1 MSSIVSLGS
10 YISRAK
16 QANTHVAKQ
25 LVLADF
31 LRDVFG
37 VQLEDLIPGIEKKVG
52 SRILGIKGRI
62 DLLYSDVVFEVKVDL
77 ERELDNA
84 KEELKK
90 YFQALLEA
98 NPKAKLVGIATDL
111 INFKAFMPVVE
122 NGVVKSVREISFI
135 NVEKEPP
142 TEVILWLDSYI
153 FSKPKIKPTAT
164 DLRVRFG
171 SGSPT
176 YAIAIETLKTLWSS
190 VKNEPDVKLKF
201 GLWQKNMEIVY
212 GSVTSEDAFI
222 EQTYL
227 VTLVKLV
234 SYYWLSR
241 DEKVSKDKLL
251 EVLNGEYF
259 AKYGV
264 RNLIEEDFFSW
275 ILHGNIVNE
284 SLELFMGIAKE
295 LLKYDLTQINED
307 FFKEIYENIVQRG
320 QRHRIGEYYTPE
332 WLAELILREVLNPW
346 WSKNSELP
354 RILDPAC
361 GSGTFLVNAI
371 HIMKDKLKHKGWIPE
386 DILNYM
392 LVSIVGVDIN
402 PLAVT
407 IARANYLFALGE
419 LLGYRKGSITIPV
432 YVADSIKLPEVK
444 KTLHGG
450 GTLVY
455 EYEVNGV
462 RLQIPV
468 DVARDSARFGRVLA
482 AFKESIDAY
491 RTFRNGRKRS
501 EALKQFERM
510 LQGVVTQAELAIL
523 KNTLNNILTLI
534 DDKKDSIWIYMLSNI
549 YIPVT
554 LSESKFSII
563 VGNPPWVIMRYI
575 ENKEYQDFVKKLFLS
590 YELLRSDQVHLF
602 TTIEIATAF
611 FCRISDLYL
620 KDNGIIGFVM
630 PRSILTGALQHA
642 EFRKFR
648 KPPMTLHEIL
658 DLEKVAP
665 LFNIPACVLIAT
677 KGGKTEYPV
686 PARRFLGK
694 LPEKNLKLSQAMQYL
709 KVEEYSYQPPQV
721 LLKSPYYD
729 LFKAG
734 ASIYPRTFFFIDFIV
749 HPTLGI
755 DIEKPYCRSSTDPE
769 ILRNAKEPWKHVI
782 IEGNVEKEF
791 IYATVLSGD
800 LMPFRCEFKPV
811 VLPVKPTPSG
821 YKILD
826 VEDLRREG
834 YNYMASWLEK
844 AQKLWEKLRTKKSE
858 KQFPKVINRLDHQ
871 GLLSSQNPSKRY
883 IIIYNTSGANLTS
896 CIVDRQ
902 NLPPFKTDSFTI
914 KPVNFVADETTMFYE
929 TNNEL
934 EALYLCAIF
943 NSDVVNELIKPL
955 QPKGSKGERH
965 IVRRPFVFPIP
976 NFDPN
981 NSVHRRLAELS
992 KACHEKASRITL
1004 TKRDVAARRKEVRD
1018 ALKAEM
1024 AEINKLVS
1032 QLLGLT

>member
-1 MSSIVSLGS
+1 MSSVVSLGS

-31 LRDVFG
+31 LRDVFS

-52 SRILGIKGRI
+52 SRILGVKGRI

-98 NPKAKLVGIATDL
+98 NPKARLVGIATDL
-111 INFKAFMPVVE
+111 INFKAFIPVIE
-122 NGVVKSVREISFI
+122 DGVVKGVREISSI

-164 DLRVRFG
+164 DLRARFG

-176 YAIAIETLKTLWSS
+176 YAIAIETLKKLWSS

-201 GLWQKNMEIVY
+201 DLWQKNMEIVY
-212 GSVTSEDAFI
+212 GSAPSEDAFI

-234 SYYWLSR
+234 AYYWLGR
-241 DEKVSKDKLL
+241 DDKVSKDKLL
-251 EVLNGEYF
+251 SAMNGEYF

-275 ILHGNIVNE
+275 ILHENIVNE
-284 SLELFMGIAKE
+284 ALELFMGIAKE
-295 LLKYDLTQINED
+295 LLKYDLAQINED
-307 FFKEIYENIVQRG
+307 FFKEIYENIVERG

-332 WLAELILREVLNPW
+332 WLAELVLREVLNLW
-346 WSKNSELP
+346 WNRSNEPP

-371 HIMKDKLKHKGWIPE
+371 HIMKEELKHKGWSQE
-386 DILNYM
+386 DILNYT
-392 LVSIVGVDIN
+392 LASIVGVDIN
-402 PLAVT
+402 PPAAT

-432 YVADSIKLPEVK
+432 YVADSIKLPEIK

-450 GTLVY
+450 GTPVY

-468 DVARDSARFGRVLA
+468 KVAKDSARFGRVLA

-491 RTFRNGRKRS
+491 RTFGNGRKRS

-534 DDKKDSIWIYMLSNI
+534 DDKKDSIWVYMLSNI
-549 YIPVT
+549 YIPVA

-575 ENKEYQDFVKKLFLS
+575 ENKEYQDFIKKQLIS
-590 YELLRSDQVHLF
+590 YGLLLSDQIHLF
-602 TTIEIATAF
+602 TAIEIATLF
-611 FCRISDLYL
+611 FCRVSDLYL
-620 KDNGIIGFVM
+620 KDESVIGFIM
-630 PRSILTGALQHA
+630 PRTVLTGSLQHE
-642 EFRKFR
+642 EFKKF
-648 KPPMTLHEIL
+648 KNPSMTLHKIL
-658 DLEKVAP
+658 DLEDVSP
-665 LFNIPACVLIAT
+665 LFNVPACALIAS

-686 PARRFLGK
+686 PARRFSGR
-694 LPEKNLKLSQAMQYL
+694 LPEKNLRLAEATQYL
-709 KVEEYSYQPPQV
+709 KAEDYLYQPPQIPQR
-721 LLKSPYYD
+721 KSPYHD
-729 LFKAG
+729 FIKAG
-734 ASIYPRTFFFIDFIV
+734 ATIFPKNFFFVEFVV

-755 DIEKPYCRSSTDPE
+755 DLEKPYCKTSQEAVES
-769 ILRNAKEPWKHVI
+769 AKVPWKNILV
-782 IEGNVEKEF
+782 EGNVEKEF
-791 IYATVLSGD
+791 IYVTVLSED
-800 LMPFRCEFKPV
+800 LLPFRCYFKPV
-811 VLPVKPTPSG
+811 VLPIKPTSLG
-821 YKILD
+821 YRILD

-834 YNYMASWLEK
+834 YNYMALWLEK
-844 AQKLWEKLRTKKSE
+844 AQMLWERLRTKKAE
-858 KQFPKVINRLDHQ
+858 ELFPRVVDRLDYQ
-871 GLLSSQNPSKRY
+871 RLLSAQNPSKRY
-883 IIIYNTSGANLTS
+883 VVIYNTSGGNIAS
-896 CIVDRQ
+896 CVVDRQ
-902 NLPPFKTDSFTI
+902 NLPSFKIGNLVIRPKGFVAYEKTMLYETDNEFEAYYLSAILNSDIVNEAI
-914 KPVNFVADETTMFYE
+914 KPYQTKG
-929 TNNEL
+929 
-934 EALYLCAIF
+934 LY
-943 NSDVVNELIKPL
+943 
-955 QPKGSKGERH
+955 GERD
-965 IVRRPFVFPIP
+965 IVRRPFMLPIP
-976 NFDPN
+976 KFDPN
-981 NSVHRRLAELS
+981 NPVHRRLAELS
-992 KACHEKASRITL
+992 KISHEKASRIEL
-1004 TKRDVAARRKEVRD
+1004 TKKSVAYRRKEVRE
-1018 ALKAEM
+1018 ALKAEID
-1024 AEINKLVS
+1024 EINKLVS
-1032 QLLGLT
+1032 QLIGVS

>member
-1 MSSIVSLGS
+1 MSSAFLSLAP
-10 YISRAK
+10 YIEMAKKVPQHAAK
-16 QANTHVAKQ
+16 QHV
-25 LVLADF
+25 LTRL
-31 LRDVFG
+31 LEEVFN
-37 VQLEDLIPGIEKKVG
+37 VKLEELLPGIEKKIG
-52 SRILGIKGRI
+52 SRILGVRGRV
-62 DLLYSDVVFEVKVDL
+62 DLLYSNVVFEIKVDL
-77 ERELDNA
+77 EKELEDA
-84 KEELKK
+84 KKELKK
-90 YFQALLEA
+90 YFQVLLES
-98 NPKAKLVGIATDL
+98 NPSAKLVGIATDV
-111 INFKAFMPVVE
+111 INYRAFIPVVE
-122 NGVVKSVREISFI
+122 NGVVKDVKEVSSI
-135 NVEKEPP
+135 NIEKVSPAEA
-142 TEVILWLDSYI
+142 ILWLDSYI
-153 FSKPKIKPTAT
+153 FSKPRMRPTAT
-164 DLRVRFG
+164 DLRFRFG
-171 SGSPT
+171 PGSPT
-176 YAIAIETLKTLWSS
+176 YAIAIETLRTLWSN
-190 VKNEPDVKLKF
+190 VKGEEDVKLKF
-201 GLWQKNMEIVY
+201 DLWKKNMEIVY
-212 GSVTSEDAFI
+212 GSAPSEEAFI

-234 SYYWLSR
+234 AYYWLSGG
-241 DEKVSKDKLL
+241 DKVSKDRLL
-251 EVLNGEYF
+251 SALKGEYF
-259 AKYGV
+259 AKYGIH
-264 RNLIEEDFFSW
+264 NLIEEDFFSW
-275 ILHGNIVNE
+275 ILHREIVNE
-284 SLELFMGIAKE
+284 ALELFAGIAKE
-295 LLKYDLTQINED
+295 LLRYDLTQIDED
-307 FFKEIYENIVQRG
+307 FFKEIYENIVERG

-332 WLAELILREVLNPW
+332 WLTELILREVLNIW
-346 WSKNSELP
+346 WSKSSSEP
-354 RILDPAC
+354 PKILDPAC

-371 HIMKDKLKHKGWIPE
+371 HIMKDVLKRRGWRPE
-386 DILNYM
+386 DVLNYM
-392 LVSIVGVDIN
+392 LTSIVGIDIN

-419 LLGYRKGSITIPV
+419 LLSHRKGSITIPI

-444 KTLHGG
+444 KTLYGG
-450 GTLVY
+450 GVPVY
-455 EYEVNGV
+455 EYEVNGY

-468 DVARDSARFGRVLA
+468 NVAKDRARFGKVLA
-482 AFKESIDAY
+482 AFREVIDAY
-491 RTFRNGRKRS
+491 RNGGKKD
-501 EALKQFERM
+501 EVLKLFERT
-510 LQGVVTQAELAIL
+510 LQGVVTPAEFAIL
-523 KNTLNNILTLI
+523 KNTLNSILALI
-534 DDKKDSIWIYMLSNI
+534 DNKKDSIWVYMLSNI
-549 YIPVT
+549 YIPVA
-554 LSESKFSII
+554 LSESKFDIV
-563 VGNPPWVIMRYI
+563 VGNPPWVIMRYV

-590 YELLRSDQVHLF
+590 YELLRSNQVHLF
-602 TTIEIATAF
+602 TAIEIATAF

-665 LFNIPACVLIAT
+665 LFNIPACVLIAS

-686 PARRFLGK
+686 PARRFSGK
-694 LPEKNLKLSQAMQYL
+694 LPEKNLKLPQAMQYL

-755 DIEKPYCRSSTDPE
+755 DIEKPYCRSSIDPE
-769 ILRNAKEPWKHVI
+769 ILRNAKEPWKRVI
-782 IEGNVEKEF
+782 MEGNVEREF

-811 VLPVKPTPSG
+811 VLPVKPTPSS

-871 GLLSSQNPSKRY
+871 GLLSSQNPNKRHVV
-883 IIIYNTSGANLTS
+883 IYNTSGANLTS

>member
-1 MSSIVSLGS
+1 
-10 YISRAK
+10 
-16 QANTHVAKQ
+16 
-25 LVLADF
+25 
-31 LRDVFG
+31 
-37 VQLEDLIPGIEKKVG
+37 
-52 SRILGIKGRI
+52 
-62 DLLYSDVVFEVKVDL
+62 
-77 ERELDNA
+77 
-84 KEELKK
+84 
-90 YFQALLEA
+90 
-98 NPKAKLVGIATDL
+98 
-111 INFKAFMPVVE
+111 MPVIE
-122 NGVVKSVREISFI
+122 DGVVKSVREISSI
-135 NVEKEPP
+135 NVEKESP

-164 DLRVRFG
+164 DLRARFG

-176 YAIAIETLKTLWSS
+176 YAIAIETLKTLWER
-190 VKNEPDVKLKF
+190 VRNEPDVKLKF
-201 GLWQKNMEIVY
+201 DLWQKNMEIVY
-212 GSVTSEDAFI
+212 GSAPSEDAFI

-234 SYYWLSR
+234 SYYWLGR
-241 DEKVSKDKLL
+241 DDKVSKEKLL
-251 EVLNGEYF
+251 SAMNGEYF

-264 RNLIEEDFFSW
+264 RNLVEEDFFSW
-275 ILHGNIVNE
+275 ILHKNIVDE
-284 SLELFMGIAKE
+284 ALELFMGIAKE
-295 LLKYDLTQINED
+295 LLRYDLAQINED
-307 FFKEIYENIVQRG
+307 FFKELYENIVERG

-332 WLAELILREVLNPW
+332 WLAELVLREVLNLW
-346 WSKNSELP
+346 WSRSNEPP

-371 HIMKDKLKHKGWIPE
+371 HIMKDELKHKGWSPE
-386 DILNYM
+386 DVLNYI
-392 LVSIVGVDIN
+392 LASIVGVDIN
-402 PLAVT
+402 PLAAT

-419 LLGYRKGSITIPV
+419 LLSYRKGSITIPV

-444 KTLHGG
+444 KTLD
-450 GTLVY
+450 GTLYGGDTPVY

-468 DVARDSARFGRVLA
+468 NVAKDRARFGRVLA

-491 RTFRNGRKRS
+491 RTYGNGRKRS

-510 LQGVVTQAELAIL
+510 LQSVVTQAELAIL

-534 DDKKDSIWIYMLSNI
+534 DGKKDSIWIYVLSNI
-549 YIPVT
+549 YIPVA
-554 LSESKFSII
+554 LSESKFDIV

-590 YELLRSDQVHLF
+590 YELLRSDRVHLF
-602 TTIEIATAF
+602 TAIEIATAF
-611 FCRISDLYL
+611 FCRVSDLYL

-642 EFRKFR
+642 EFREFK

-665 LFNIPACVLIAT
+665 LFNIPACVLIAS

-686 PARRFLGK
+686 PARRFSGK

-709 KVEEYSYQPPQV
+709 KVEEYSYQLPQV
-721 LLKSPYYD
+721 LTKSPYYD

-734 ASIYPRTFFFIDFIV
+734 ASIYSRTFFFIDFIV

-755 DIEKPYCRSSTDPE
+755 DIEKPYCRSSIDPE
-769 ILRNAKEPWKHVI
+769 VLRNAKEPWKRVTM
-782 IEGNVEKEF
+782 EGNVEKEF

-858 KQFPKVINRLDHQ
+858 KRFPKVINRLDHQ
-871 GLLSSQNPSKRY
+871 RLLSSQNPNKRY

-896 CIVDRQ
+896 CVVDRQ
-902 NLPPFKTDSFTI
+902 NLPPFKINSFTI
-914 KPVNFVADETTMFYE
+914 KPVNFVADEKTMLYE
-929 TNNEL
+929 TSDEM
-934 EALYLCAIF
+934 EAHYLSAIL
-943 NSDVVNELIKPL
+943 NSNVVNDAIKPY
-955 QPKGSKGERH
+955 QTKGLYGERDL
-965 IVRRPFVFPIP
+965 VRRPFMLPIP
-976 NFDPN
+976 KFDPN
-981 NSVHRRLAELS
+981 NPIHRRLAELS
-992 KACHEKASRITL
+992 KMCHEKASRIEL
-1004 TKRDVAARRKEVRD
+1004 TKKGVAYRRKDVRE
-1018 ALKAEM
+1018 ALKAEID
-1024 AEINKLVS
+1024 EINKLVS
-1032 QLLGLT
+1032 QLLGSLPS

>member
-432 YVADSIKLPEVK
+432 YVADSIKLPQVK
-444 KTLHGG
+444 ITLHGG
-450 GTLVY
+450 GTPVY
-455 EYEVNGV
+455 EYEVNGYH
-462 RLQIPV
+462 LQIPV
-468 DVARDSARFGRVLA
+468 NVAKDRTKFGVVLV
-482 AFKESIDAY
+482 AFKDSIDIY
-491 RTFRNGRKRS
+491 RNGKKKD
-501 EALKQFERM
+501 AVLKQFERT

-523 KNTLNNILTLI
+523 KNTLNNILILI
-534 DDKKDSIWIYMLSNI
+534 DAKNDSIWIYMLSNI
-549 YIPVT
+549 YIPVA
-554 LSESKFSII
+554 LSESKFDII
-563 VGNPPWVIMRYI
+563 VGNPPWIVMRYI
-575 ENKEYQDFVKKLFLS
+575 ENRDYQDFIKREFLI
-590 YELLRSDQVHLF
+590 YELLSSDHIKLF
-602 TTIEIATAF
+602 PGIEIATLF
-611 FCRISDLYL
+611 FCKVSDLYL
-620 KDNGIIGFVM
+620 KDEGIIGFVM
-630 PRSILTGALQHA
+630 PRSILTGALQHV
-642 EFRKFR
+642 EFKKFK
-648 KPPMTLHEIL
+648 KPPMILHEIL
-658 DLEKVAP
+658 DLEEVSP
-665 LFNIPACVLIAT
+665 LFNVPACVLIAI
-677 KGGKTEYPV
+677 KGGKTTFPV
-686 PARRFLGK
+686 PARRLSGK
-694 LPEKNLKLSQAMQYL
+694 LPGKNLRLREVISYL
-709 KVEEYSYQPPQV
+709 KIEDYEYQPPQIPQ
-721 LLKSPYYD
+721 KRSFYHGYI
-729 LFKAG
+729 KEG
-734 ASIYPRTFFFIDFIV
+734 ATIVPRNLWFIEFV
-749 HPTLGI
+749 THSTLGI
-755 DIEKPYCRSSTDPE
+755 NVERPHCKTSRDIIK
-769 ILRNAKEPWKHVI
+769 NAKEPWKNISV
-782 IEGNVEKEF
+782 EGVVEKEF
-791 IYATVLSGD
+791 IYATSIGEDIL
-800 LMPFRCEFKPV
+800 PFRCLFRPV
-811 VLPVKPTPSG
+811 VLPIEPIVSS
-821 YKILD
+821 YRILD

-844 AQKLWEKLRTKKSE
+844 AQAIWEKLRTE
-858 KQFPKVINRLDHQ
+858 KAKENFPRIINRLDYQ
-871 GLLSSQNPSKRY
+871 TLLTSQNPDKRY
-883 IIIYNTSGANLTS
+883 IVVYNTHGAN
-896 CIVDRQ
+896 IVACVIDRL
-902 NLPPFKTDSFTI
+902 NPPSFKVDNSII
-914 KPVNFVADETTMFYE
+914 KTAGFIAECTTMFYE
-929 TNNEL
+929 TNDEM
-934 EALYLCAIF
+934 EAYYLSAIL
-943 NSDVVNELIKPL
+943 NSDIVNGAIKPY
-955 QPKGSKGERH
+955 QTKGLYGERS
-965 IVRRPFVFPIP
+965 IYRRPFMLPIP
-976 NFDPN
+976 RFDPSN
-981 NSVHRRLAELS
+981 PTHRRLAELGKIS
-992 KACHEKASRITL
+992 HEKASRIEL
-1004 TKRDVAARRKEVRD
+1004 TKKSVAYRRKEVRK
-1018 ALKAEM
+1018 ALKAEID
-1024 AEINKLVS
+1024 EINKLVS
-1032 QLLGLT
+1032 QLLGLS

>member
-1 MSSIVSLGS
+1 MSSVFSLGS

-52 SRILGIKGRI
+52 SRIFGVKGRI
-62 DLLYSDVVFEVKVDL
+62 DLLYSDIVFEVKVDL
-77 ERELDNA
+77 DRELENA

-90 YFQALLEA
+90 YFQALIEM
-98 NPKAKLVGIATDL
+98 NPQGRFIGIVTDL
-111 INFKAFMPVVE
+111 IKFKAFIPIVE
-122 NGVVKSVREISFI
+122 KSLVKGVKEISAI
-135 NVEKEPP
+135 NVLEASPN
-142 TEVILWLDSYI
+142 EVILWLDSYI
-153 FSKPKIKPTAT
+153 FSKPKIKPTAG
-164 DLRVRFG
+164 DLKFRFG
-171 SGSPT
+171 SASPT
-176 YAIAIETLKTLWSS
+176 YAIAVETLKTLWSS
-190 VKNEPDVKLKF
+190 VKDVEDVKLRF
-201 GLWQKNMEIVY
+201 DLWQKNMEIVY
-212 GSVTSEDAFI
+212 GSAPSENAFI

-234 SYYWLSR
+234 TYYWLSGDDKVLR
-241 DEKVSKDKLL
+241 DRLL
-251 EVLNGEYF
+251 SVLRGEYF
-259 AKYGV
+259 VKYGIN
-264 RNLIEEDFFSW
+264 NLIEEDFFSW
-275 ILHGNIVNE
+275 ILHREVVDE
-284 SLELFMGIAKE
+284 ALQLFAGVAEE
-295 LLKYDLTQINED
+295 LLKYDLTQIDED
-307 FFKEIYENIVQRG
+307 FFKEIYENIVERG

-332 WLAELILREVLNPW
+332 WLAELTLREVLELW
-346 WSKNSELP
+346 WSKSDEPP
-354 RILDPAC
+354 RIIDPAC

-371 HIMKDKLKHKGWIPE
+371 RIMKERLKSRGWRPE
-386 DILNYM
+386 DILSYM
-392 LVSIVGVDIN
+392 LTSIVGVDIN

-407 IARANYLFALGE
+407 IAKANYLFALGE
-419 LLGYRKGSITIPV
+419 LLSYRKGSITIPV

-444 KTLHGG
+444 RTLYGG
-450 GTLVY
+450 GEPVY
-455 EYEVNGV
+455 EYEVGGFH
-462 RLQIPV
+462 LQVPV
-468 DVARDSARFGRVLA
+468 NVAKDRTKFGKVLA
-482 AFKESIDAY
+482 AFREAIDAY
-491 RTFRNGRKRS
+491 RNSGKKD
-501 EALKQFERM
+501 EVLKLFERT
-510 LQGVVTQAELAIL
+510 LQGVVTPAEFAIL
-523 KNTLNNILTLI
+523 KNTLNSILALI
-534 DDKKDSIWIYMLSNI
+534 DNKKDSIWVYMLSNI
-549 YIPVT
+549 YIPVALT
-554 LSESKFSII
+554 ESKFDIV
-563 VGNPPWVIMRYI
+563 VGNPPWVIMRYV
-575 ENKEYQDFVKKLFLS
+575 ENKEYQGFVKKLFLS

-665 LFNIPACVLIAT
+665 LFNIPACVLIAS

-686 PARRFLGK
+686 PARRFSGK

-709 KVEEYSYQPPQV
+709 KVEEYSYQPPQA
-721 LLKSPYYD
+721 LLESPYYD

-755 DIEKPYCRSSTDPE
+755 DIEKPYCRSSIDPE
-769 ILRNAKEPWKHVI
+769 ILRNAKEPWKRVI
-782 IEGNVEKEF
+782 MEGNVEKEF

-811 VLPVKPTPSG
+811 VLPVKPTPSS

-871 GLLSSQNPSKRY
+871 GLLSSQNPNKRY
-883 IIIYNTSGANLTS
+883 VVIYNTSGANLAS

-902 NLPPFKTDSFTI
+902 NLPPFKINSFTI

-934 EALYLCAIF
+934 EAHYLCAIL

-965 IVRRPFVFPIP
+965 IVRRPFVLPIP

-981 NSVHRRLAELS
+981 NPVHRRLADLS

-1018 ALKAEM
+1018 ALKDEM

-1032 QLLGLT
+1032 QLLGLS